1 MPKSYDW
8 RMLPDLFL
16 SDVMLMVGIQSLES
30 LHRCRQVG
38 IVKRLGLGM
47 GSGNRKVPPQSQE
60 MKV

>member
-1 MPKSYDW
+1 
-8 RMLPDLFL
+8 MLPDLFL